1 MKKYYPVFLDLEN
14 ERAVVIGEGHLAE
27 EKAAALRASGAE
39 VDVVSGSAYEP
50 GRLEGARIVIDT
62 SGDDELG
69 ARVFRDAEER
79 GILVNV
85 LDRPHRCRFIA
96 PAVVDR
102 HPLQI
107 AISTAGESPYL
118 AAALRRRL
126 ESLFG
131 AEWSTFVALVGR
143 IRRDL
148 RRRGT
153 ALEEQTETYTR
164 LLRSP
169 IRQQLRDGRW
179 EEAEAEAE
187 AIAASTGR
195 RRPGQV
201 TLVGAGPGDPGLLTL
216 AGAEALAEADLVLYD
231 ALVSP
236 DVLRLAS
243 RAAEL
248 VEVGKRGGHT
258 SARQDDINNRLV
270 EAAAAGRQ
278 VVRLKGGDPF
288 VFGRG
293 GEELQALLDAQLP
306 VTVIPGVSAA
316 VSAPAAAG
324 IPLTMR
330 GVASSVGFVTA
341 TTDGGR
347 PIAGL
352 RELAAAVDTL
362 VVLMPLAA
370 LESLVAELTGVLGA
384 SRPAAIVSRATL
396 PDQRIVR
403 GRIGELSSL
412 ARATGIEAPA
422 TLVVGDVVTAVVDN
436 GGATEESAR
445 YFVHA

>member
-1 MKKYYPVFLDLEN
+1 VKKYYPVFVDLEN
-14 ERAVVIGEGHLAE
+14 ERAVVIGEGHLAD
-27 EKAAALRASGAE
+27 EKAAALRASGAD
-39 VDVVSGSAYEP
+39 VDVLPASAYAP
-50 GRLEGARIVIDT
+50 ARLDGARIVIDT

-69 ARVFRDAEER
+69 ARVYQDAEER

-131 AEWSTFVALVGR
+131 SEWSAFVALVGR
-143 IRRDL
+143 LRRDL
-148 RRRGT
+148 RRRGLP
-153 ALEEQTETYTR
+153 LEDQTETYTR

-169 IRQQLRDGRW
+169 VLDLFRDGKAL
-179 EEAEAEAE
+179 EAEAEAE
-187 AIAASTGR
+187 AIAAGTGR
-195 RRPGQV
+195 RRPGHV

-216 AGAEALAEADLVLYD
+216 AGAGALAEADLVLYD

-236 DVLRLAS
+236 AVLRFAS
-243 RAAEL
+243 TAAEL
-248 VEVGKRGGHT
+248 VEVGKRGGRT
-258 SARQDDINNRLV
+258 SARQEDINHRLV

-293 GEELQALLDAQLP
+293 GEELQALLEAQLP

-316 VSAPAAAG
+316 VSAPAVAG

-330 GVASSVGFVTA
+330 GVASSVAFVTA
-341 TTDGGR
+341 TTDRGR
-347 PIAGL
+347 PVRGL

-362 VVLMPLAA
+362 VVLMPLAS

-384 SRPAAIVSRATL
+384 SRPAAILSRATL
-396 PDQRIVR
+396 SDQVIVR
-403 GRIGELSSL
+403 GRLAELSYL
-412 ARATGIEAPA
+412 ARAHSIEAPA
-422 TLVVGDVVTAVVDN
+422 TLVIGNVVSAIVESRD
-436 GGATEESAR
+436 ATEEQSR
-445 YFVHA
+445 HFVHA